1 MALRISVNRPTR
13 KAAPPS
19 RRLGA
24 SVRRHLPFLAFIA
37 AFTAYCAY
45 LQFYLTDALN
55 RLYLVRIFFQVAIAA
70 AVIASLRNVVGARTL
85 GMFASVIVALAFLA
99 TGLLLGLVILGLIM
113 GVVLLVR
120 GALIR
125 ERVQEAHRVAIL
137 VTIVSVT
144 ISSIAIIGLEW
155 QLHELFFSV
164 LFPVLISAW
173 FAERYV
179 ERVTRVGWDEPT
191 KSLIWTIVAIIVSFL
206 VITQDALVNFVM
218 LTPLTW
224 PLLVLINWFL
234 GTRIRF
240 RLLERYRFG
249 GISRYALG
257 DDPIRGD
264 FGDDVLTMSVRNRE
278 FIAKYNP
285 PATMAK
291 LGKDQA
297 KHILIPLG
305 VPMAKTYGI
314 LRDRND
320 VGAFR
325 TWIESHNRFVL
336 KPASGHG
343 GEGIL
348 LVRSEGQD
356 VYDTSLGPLTARQIE
371 AHALAILS
379 GDYGGDHRD
388 VAVLEE
394 LLEPHEALRELSPI
408 GLADVRVISFR
419 GYPAMAMMRIPTEA
433 SEGKANLHLGAVAA
447 GVRLSTGRIIHCVW
461 RGEPQPDHPDTDTR
475 LLGRTVPFW
484 DEILELAA
492 EAQRLSGLGFAGVDI
507 AIAANRGPI
516 VMEVNRRPGLEI
528 QNANAAGLLRRLRI
542 IEGLRD
548 IHAPVEERLVV
559 VRQLDADH
567 WGLRPSGTRPSGS
580 PAGEPT

>member
-1 MALRISVNRPTR
+1 MDRPEQSRARPT
-13 KAAPPS
+13 K
-19 RRLGA
+19 RRGA
-24 SVRRHLPFLAFIA
+24 SVRRHLPFIAFTAAFI
-37 AFTAYCAY
+37 AYCAY
-45 LQFYLTDALN
+45 LQFYQTDALN
-55 RLYLVRIFFQVAIAA
+55 RLYLVRVFFQVAIAA
-70 AVIASLRNVVGARTL
+70 VVIASIRNVVGARTL
-85 GMFASVIVALAFLA
+85 GMFASVIIALAFLA
-99 TGLLLGLVILGLIM
+99 TGLLLGIVLLGLILA
-113 GVVLLVR
+113 VVLVVR
-120 GALIR
+120 GALVR

-144 ISSIAIIGLEW
+144 ISSIAVIGLEF
-155 QLHELFFSV
+155 QHHELFFAV

-173 FAERYV
+173 IAERYV

-191 KSLIWTIVAIIVSFL
+191 KALLWTVVAIVVSFF
-206 VITQDALVNFVM
+206 VITQDALVNYVM

-249 GISRYALG
+249 GVSRYALG
-257 DDPIRGD
+257 DGPIRGD
-264 FGDDVLTMSVRNRE
+264 FGDDVLTMGVRNRE
-278 FIAKYNP
+278 FVAKYNP

-291 LGKDQA
+291 LSKDEA
-297 KHILIPLG
+297 KRVLIPLG

-314 LRDRND
+314 LRTRND
-320 VGAFR
+320 VGALR
-325 TWIESHNRFVL
+325 KWLESHDRFVL

-348 LVRSEGQD
+348 LIRGKRGD
-356 VYDTSLGPLTARQIE
+356 AFDTGFGLLTARQIE

-388 VAVLEE
+388 AAVLEE
-394 LLEPHEALRELSPI
+394 LLEPHESLRDLSPL
-408 GLADVRVISFR
+408 GLADIRVISFR
-419 GYPAMAMMRIPTEA
+419 GYPAMAMMRIPTQA
-433 SEGKANLHLGAVAA
+433 SGGKANLHLGAVAA
-447 GVRLSTGRIIHCVW
+447 AVRLSTGKIIHCVW
-461 RGEPQPDHPDTDTR
+461 RGAPQPNHPDTDVR
-475 LLGRTVPFW
+475 LLDRTVPFW

-507 AIAANRGPI
+507 SVDARRGPI

-542 IEGLRD
+542 IEGLHD
-548 IHAPVEERLVV
+548 GHAPFEERLLV
-559 VRQLDADH
+559 VRQLDGTH
-567 WGLRPSGTRPSGS
+567 WGLGPSGARPAGT

>member
-120 GALIR
+120 CALIR

-155 QLHELFFSV
+155 QLHALFFSV

-264 FGDDVLTMSVRNRE
+264 FGDDVLTVSVRNRE
-278 FIAKYNP
+278 FRA
-285 PATMAK
+285 
-291 LGKDQA
+291 
-297 KHILIPLG
+297 
-305 VPMAKTYGI
+305 
-314 LRDRND
+314 
-320 VGAFR
+320 
-325 TWIESHNRFVL
+325 
-336 KPASGHG
+336 
-343 GEGIL
+343 
-348 LVRSEGQD
+348 
-356 VYDTSLGPLTARQIE
+356 
-371 AHALAILS
+371 
-379 GDYGGDHRD
+379 
-388 VAVLEE
+388 
-394 LLEPHEALRELSPI
+394 
-408 GLADVRVISFR
+408 
-419 GYPAMAMMRIPTEA
+419 
-433 SEGKANLHLGAVAA
+433 
-447 GVRLSTGRIIHCVW
+447 
-461 RGEPQPDHPDTDTR
+461 
-475 LLGRTVPFW
+475 
-484 DEILELAA
+484 
-492 EAQRLSGLGFAGVDI
+492 
-507 AIAANRGPI
+507 
-516 VMEVNRRPGLEI
+516 
-528 QNANAAGLLRRLRI
+528 
-542 IEGLRD
+542 
-548 IHAPVEERLVV
+548 
-559 VRQLDADH
+559 
-567 WGLRPSGTRPSGS
+567 
-580 PAGEPT
+580 

>member
-1 MALRISVNRPTR
+1 MDATDRRDARP
-13 KAAPPS
+13 S
-19 RRLGA
+19 GRRTA
-24 SVRRHLPFLAFIA
+24 SVRRHIPFLAFLV
-37 AFTAYCAY
+37 AFTVYCAY
-45 LQFYLTDALN
+45 LQFYLTEALN

-70 AVIASLRNVVGARTL
+70 LVIASIRNVVGARTL
-85 GMFASVIVALAFLA
+85 GMFASVIIALAFLA
-99 TGLLLGLVILGLIM
+99 TGLFLGLVIFGLIL
-113 GVVLLVR
+113 GVVVLVR
-120 GALIR
+120 GALVR
-125 ERVQEAHRVAIL
+125 ERVQEAHRIAIL

-155 QLHELFFSV
+155 QQHALFFAV

-179 ERVTRVGWDEPT
+179 ERITRVGWDDPT
-191 KSLIWTIVAIIVSFL
+191 KELLWTVVAIVVSFF
-206 VITQDALVNFVM
+206 VITQDALVNLVM

-224 PLLVLINWFL
+224 PLLILINWFL

-249 GISRYALG
+249 GVSRYALG
-257 DDPIRGD
+257 DGPIRGD

-278 FIAKYNP
+278 FVARYNP

-291 LGKDQA
+291 LGKDEA
-297 KHILIPLG
+297 KRILIPLG
-305 VPMAKTYGI
+305 IPMAKTYGI
-314 LRDRND
+314 LRTRED
-320 VGAFR
+320 VQALQAWMETHHR
-325 TWIESHNRFVL
+325 RFVL

-348 LVRSEGQD
+348 LVRWQGDGS
-356 VYDTSLGPLTARQIE
+356 YDTSLGPLTARGIE
-371 AHALAILS
+371 AHALAILT

-388 VAVLEE
+388 AAVLEE
-394 LLEPHEALRELSPI
+394 LLERAEALRDLSPI

-419 GYPAMAMMRIPTEA
+419 GYPVMAMMRIPTAA
-433 SEGKANLHLGAVAA
+433 SGGKANLHLGALAA
-447 GVRLSTGRIIHCVW
+447 GVRLSTGTIIHCVW
-461 RGEPQPDHPDTDTR
+461 RGAPQPDHPDTGTR
-475 LLGRTVPFW
+475 LLGLTVPSW

-492 EAQRLSGLGFAGVDI
+492 EAQRLSGLGFAGVDVTLD
-507 AIAANRGPI
+507 ARQGPI

-548 IHAPVEERLVV
+548 GHVPVEERLLV

-567 WGLRPSGTRPSGS
+567 WGLQPSVSRPAGT
-580 PAGEPT
+580 PAGEPS

>member
-1 MALRISVNRPTR
+1 MDLPNKTNARP
-13 KAAPPS
+13 S
-19 RRLGA
+19 QRRGA
-24 SVRRHLPFLAFIA
+24 SLRRHFPFLAFLA
-37 AFTAYCAY
+37 AFTVYCVY

-70 AVIASLRNVVGARTL
+70 LVIAAIRNVVGARTL
-85 GMFASVIVALAFLA
+85 GMFASVIIALAFLA
-99 TGLLLGLVILGLIM
+99 TGLFLGLVVFGLILG
-113 GVVLLVR
+113 VVVLVR
-120 GALIR
+120 GALVR
-125 ERVQEAHRVAIL
+125 ERVQEAHRIAIL

-155 QLHELFFSV
+155 QQHALFFAV

-179 ERVTRVGWDEPT
+179 ERVIRVGWDEPT
-191 KSLIWTIVAIIVSFL
+191 KELIWTVVAIVVSFF
-206 VITQDALVNFVM
+206 VIIQDALVNVVM
-218 LTPLTW
+218 LNPLTW
-224 PLLVLINWFL
+224 PLLILINWFL

-240 RLLERYRFG
+240 RLLERFRFG
-249 GISRYALG
+249 GVSRYALG
-257 DDPIRGD
+257 DGPIRGD

-278 FIAKYNP
+278 FVAKYNP

-291 LGKDQA
+291 LGKDEA
-297 KHILIPLG
+297 KRILIPLG
-305 VPMAKTYGI
+305 IPMAKTYGI
-314 LRDRND
+314 LRTRED
-320 VGAFR
+320 VKVLKAWME
-325 TWIESHNRFVL
+325 THDRFVL

-348 LVRSEGQD
+348 LVRGQGRGL
-356 VYDTSLGPLTARQIE
+356 YDTSLGPLTARGIE
-371 AHALAILS
+371 AHALAILA

-388 VAVLEE
+388 AAVLEE
-394 LLEPHEALRELSPI
+394 FLERAEALHDLSPI

-419 GYPAMAMMRIPTEA
+419 GYPVMAMMRIPTEA
-433 SEGKANLHLGAVAA
+433 SGGKANLHLGAVAA
-447 GVRLSTGRIIHCVW
+447 GVRLSTGTIIHCVW
-461 RGEPQPDHPDTDTR
+461 QGAPQPNHPDTGTP
-475 LLGRTVPFW
+475 LLGRTVPSW

-492 EAQRLSGLGFAGVDI
+492 EAQRLSGLGFAGVDVTVD
-507 AIAANRGPI
+507 ARQGPI

-548 IHAPVEERLVV
+548 GHVPVEERLLV

-567 WGLRPSGTRPSGS
+567 WGLRPSVSRPAAT
-580 PAGEPT
+580 PAGEPS

>member
-1 MALRISVNRPTR
+1 MDATDRRDARP
-13 KAAPPS
+13 S
-19 RRLGA
+19 GRRTA
-24 SVRRHLPFLAFIA
+24 SVRRHIPFLAFLV
-37 AFTAYCAY
+37 AFTVYCAY
-45 LQFYLTDALN
+45 LQFYLTEALN

-70 AVIASLRNVVGARTL
+70 LVIASIRNVVGARTL
-85 GMFASVIVALAFLA
+85 GMFASVIIALAFLA
-99 TGLLLGLVILGLIM
+99 TGLFLGLVIFGLIL
-113 GVVLLVR
+113 GVVVLVR
-120 GALIR
+120 GALVR
-125 ERVQEAHRVAIL
+125 ERVQEAHRIAIL

-155 QLHELFFSV
+155 QQHALFFAV

-179 ERVTRVGWDEPT
+179 ERITRVGWDDPT
-191 KSLIWTIVAIIVSFL
+191 KELLWTVVAIVVSFF
-206 VITQDALVNFVM
+206 VITQDALVNLVM

-224 PLLVLINWFL
+224 PLLILINWFL

-249 GISRYALG
+249 GVSRYALG
-257 DDPIRGD
+257 DGPIRGD

-278 FIAKYNP
+278 FVARYNP

-291 LGKDQA
+291 LGKDEA
-297 KHILIPLG
+297 KRILIPLG
-305 VPMAKTYGI
+305 IPMAKTYGI
-314 LRDRND
+314 LRTRED
-320 VGAFR
+320 VQALQAWME
-325 TWIESHNRFVL
+325 THHRFVL

-348 LVRSEGQD
+348 LVRWQGDGS
-356 VYDTSLGPLTARQIE
+356 YDTSLGPLTARGIE
-371 AHALAILS
+371 AHALAILT

-388 VAVLEE
+388 AAVLEE
-394 LLEPHEALRELSPI
+394 LLERAEALRDLSPI

-419 GYPAMAMMRIPTEA
+419 GYPVMAMMRIPTAA
-433 SEGKANLHLGAVAA
+433 SGGKANLHLGALAA
-447 GVRLSTGRIIHCVW
+447 GVRLSTGTIIHCVW
-461 RGEPQPDHPDTDTR
+461 RGAPQPDHPDTGTR
-475 LLGRTVPFW
+475 LLGLTVPSW

-492 EAQRLSGLGFAGVDI
+492 EAQRLSGLGFAGVDVTLD
-507 AIAANRGPI
+507 ARQGPV

-548 IHAPVEERLVV
+548 GHVPVEERLLV

-567 WGLRPSGTRPSGS
+567 WGLQPSVSRPAGT
-580 PAGEPT
+580 PAGEPS